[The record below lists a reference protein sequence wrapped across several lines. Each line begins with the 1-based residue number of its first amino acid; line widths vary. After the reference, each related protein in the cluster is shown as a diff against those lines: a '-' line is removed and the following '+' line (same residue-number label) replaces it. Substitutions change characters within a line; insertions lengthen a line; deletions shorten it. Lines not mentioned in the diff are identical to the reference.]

1 MSWSGAMTQFH
12 ANLRTAAAA
21 VSPTIDAKLVR
32 KGEPDTLNG
41 DTIAFWMSGWQPS
54 RTGADTFTKQHIE
67 RAVTVRIYIR
77 ASSRAAAA
85 DDALEDRL
93 VAVEEEVVKQLLLDR
108 DLNGNAIG
116 LFIDGSEYAWEGL
129 GDQLARTAT
138 FTAWLDLADTFT
150 TSL

>member
-32 KGEPDTLNG
+32 KGQPDSLNA
-41 DTIAFWMSGWQPS
+41 DTISFEPAGWQGS
-54 RTGADTFTKQHIE
+54 RTGADTFTKQHVE
-67 RAVTVRIYIR
+67 RGVVVKIYIR
-77 ASSRAAAA
+77 AAFRSPAA
-85 DDALEDRL
+85 DDTLEERL
-93 VAVEEEVVKQLLLDR
+93 IAVEEAVITQLLADR

-116 LFIDGSEYAWEGL
+116 LFIDSGTYDWETN

-138 FTAWLDLADTFT
+138 FTAWIDLADTYS